1 VAEAQV
7 NHSLVPG
14 ARRSPAAQRVTLLAL
29 AALIALPWLDAD
41 KFTLH
46 ILSLIAIASIV
57 AMGLQVLLG
66 YSGQLSIGQAAFY
79 GIGAYTSA
87 LLTTKLG
94 VSFPLALF
102 AAGVAAALASLLMV
116 PITRLTGAYLAVATL
131 GFSIIVYLVIKN
143 EEWLTGGSYG
153 FISIPRA
160 DLFGHVLR
168 DPISSYY
175 LNVGVAA
182 VVYVVFARIPG
193 SRFGRA
199 INAIRQDPD
208 AALASGIRV
217 TLLKSECF
225 VIAAFVAGVA
235 GSLYAHEVRY
245 LAPNDFTFWKS
256 IEILIMVVIGGV
268 GSLPGAILGAAVV
281 VGLPEYL
288 RVIGDYRML
297 VFGAILIATM
307 LFGEGGLAALCAA
320 MGRRLRGWLVRLVP
334 KLAPSDESAR

>member
-1 VAEAQV
+1 MAEAPV
-7 NHSLVPG
+7 TAASDEGAHRRGSVHGAALLVM
-14 ARRSPAAQRVTLLAL
+14 
-29 AALIALPWLDAD
+29 AALIALPWIESD
-41 KFTLH
+41 KFALH
-46 ILSLIAIASIV
+46 VLSLIAIASIA

-87 LLTTKLG
+87 LLTVNLG
-94 VSFPLALF
+94 LPFPLALIG
-102 AAGVAAALASLLMV
+102 AGVAAAIASLLMV

-131 GFSIIVYLVIKN
+131 GFSIIVYLFIKN

-153 FISIPRA
+153 FIGIPRA
-160 DLFGHVLR
+160 ELFGYVLR
-168 DPISSYY
+168 DPRSSYY

-182 VVYVVFARIPG
+182 IVYFVFARIEG

-199 INAIRQDPD
+199 INAIRQDAD
-208 AALASGIRV
+208 AAGASGVRV

-225 VIAAFVAGVA
+225 VIAAFVAGLA

-268 GSLPGAILGAAVV
+268 GSLAGAILGAAVV

-288 RVIGDYRML
+288 RAMGDYRML

-307 LFGEGGLAALCAA
+307 LFGEGGLAAPAA
-320 MGRRLRGWLVRLVP
+320 TLARRLRALAMRLIP
-334 KLAPSDESAR
+334 KPPASRKAAQ

>member
-1 VAEAQV
+1 MITPLDPTA
-7 NHSLVPG
+7 PRIG
-14 ARRSPAAQRVTLLAL
+14 AARYVMLSAV
-29 AALIALPWLDAD
+29 AALIVLPWIESD
-41 KFTLH
+41 KFVLH
-46 ILSLIAIASIV
+46 VLSLIAIASIV

-87 LLTTKLG
+87 LMTTKLG
-94 VSFPLALF
+94 LPFPLALLG
-102 AAGVAAALASLLMV
+102 AGIAAAVASLLMV

-131 GFSIIVYLVIKN
+131 GFSIIVYLFLKN

-160 DLFGHVLR
+160 ALFGYVLR
-168 DPISSYY
+168 DPIYSYY

-182 VVYVVFARIPG
+182 IVYLTFARIEG

-208 AALASGIRV
+208 AARASGLRV

-225 VIAAFVAGVA
+225 VIAAFVAGLA

-268 GSLPGAILGAAVV
+268 GSLAGAILGAAVV
-281 VGLPEYL
+281 VGLPEFL
-288 RVIGDYRML
+288 RGIGDYRML

-307 LFGEGGLAALCAA
+307 LFGEGGLAAICATL
-320 MGRRLRGWLVRLVP
+320 GRRLGGLLMR
-334 KLAPSDESAR
+334 LAPKPAASSERVP

>member
-1 VAEAQV
+1 VAETQV
-7 NHSLVPG
+7 TKPFD
-14 ARRSPAAQRVTLLAL
+14 ARSSMAARVVTLLAV
-29 AALIALPWLDAD
+29 AALVALPWIDAD
-41 KFTLH
+41 KFVLH

-87 LLTTKLG
+87 LLTAKLG
-94 VSFPLALF
+94 LPFPLALG
-102 AAGVAAALASLLMV
+102 AAGAAAAFASLLMV

-160 DLFGHVLR
+160 ELFGYVLR
-168 DPISSYY
+168 DSMYSYY

-182 VVYVVFARIPG
+182 VVYFTFARIEG

-199 INAIRQDPD
+199 INAIRQDAD
-208 AALASGIRV
+208 AARASGLRV

-288 RVIGDYRML
+288 RGIGDYRML
-297 VFGAILIATM
+297 VFGAILMATM
-307 LFGEGGLAALCAA
+307 LFGEGGLAAMLSA
-320 MGRRLRGWLVRLVP
+320 MGRRAAALAVRAFPSLRPGSEP
-334 KLAPSDESAR
+334 AQ

>member
-1 VAEAQV
+1 MTI
-7 NHSLVPG
+7 SPD
-14 ARRSPAAQRVTLLAL
+14 PAAARIGATRWVTLLAV
-29 AALIALPWLDAD
+29 AALIVLPWLEAD
-41 KFTLH
+41 RFVLH
-46 ILSLIAIASIV
+46 VFSLIAIASIV
-57 AMGLQVLLG
+57 AMGLQLLLG
-66 YSGQLSIGQAAFY
+66 CSGQLSIGQAAFY

-94 VSFPLALF
+94 LPFPLALLG
-102 AAGVAAALASLLMV
+102 AGIVAAFASLFMV
-116 PITRLTGAYLAVATL
+116 QITRLTGAYLAVATL

-160 DLFGHVLR
+160 ALFGFLLR
-168 DPISSYY
+168 DPMYSYY
-175 LNVGVAA
+175 VNVGVAA
-182 VVYVVFARIPG
+182 IVYLTFVRIQG

-199 INAIRQDPD
+199 VNAIREDPD
-208 AALASGIRV
+208 AARACGLRV

-225 VIAAFVAGVA
+225 VIAAFVAGLA

-268 GSLPGAILGAAVV
+268 GSLAGAILGAAVV
-281 VGLPEYL
+281 VGLPEFL
-288 RVIGDYRML
+288 RGIGDYRML

-307 LFGEGGLAALCAA
+307 LFGEGGLAAICTTL
-320 MGRRLRGWLVRLVP
+320 GRRLGGLVTRLTP
-334 KLAPSDESAR
+334 KPAGTNESVQ

>member
-1 VAEAQV
+1 MAEAQV
-7 NHSLVPG
+7 TGTLGSSAPRN
-14 ARRSPAAQRVTLLAL
+14 AAAQGVAL
-29 AALIALPWLDAD
+29 MAVAALIVLPWIESDR
-41 KFTLH
+41 FVLH

-87 LLTTKLG
+87 LLTAGSGMPFL
-94 VSFPLALF
+94 VALL

-131 GFSIIVYLVIKN
+131 GFSIIVYLFIKN

-153 FISIPRA
+153 FIGIPRA
-160 DLFGHVLR
+160 ELLGYRLR
-168 DPISSYY
+168 EPMYSYY

-182 VVYVVFARIPG
+182 VVYFTFARIEG
-193 SRFGRA
+193 TRFGRA
-199 INAIRQDPD
+199 INAIRQDAD
-208 AALASGIRV
+208 AARASGIRV
-217 TLLKSECF
+217 TLLKSQCF
-225 VIAAFVAGVA
+225 VIAAFVAGMA

-256 IEILIMVVIGGV
+256 IEILIMVVIGGL

-288 RVIGDYRML
+288 REIGDYRML
-297 VFGAILIATM
+297 VFGAILMATM
-307 LFGEGGLAALCAA
+307 LFGEGGLAAICGTA
-320 MGRRLRGWLVRLVP
+320 GRSLVGLLVRLLPNLSREKEKVP
-334 KLAPSDESAR
+334 

>member
-1 VAEAQV
+1 M
-7 NHSLVPG
+7 
-14 ARRSPAAQRVTLLAL
+14 TLLDPSAPRIGAAGYATL
-29 AALIALPWLDAD
+29 AAVAALIVLPWIESD
-41 KFTLH
+41 KFVLH
-46 ILSLIAIASIV
+46 VLSLIAIASIV

-87 LLTTKLG
+87 LMTTKLG
-94 VSFPLALF
+94 LPFPLALLG
-102 AAGVAAALASLLMV
+102 AGIAAAVASLLMV

-131 GFSIIVYLVIKN
+131 GFSIIVYLFIKN

-160 DLFGHVLR
+160 ALFGYVLR
-168 DPISSYY
+168 DPIYSYY

-182 VVYVVFARIPG
+182 IVYLTFARIEG

-208 AALASGIRV
+208 AARASGLRV

-225 VIAAFVAGVA
+225 VIAAFVAGLA

-268 GSLPGAILGAAVV
+268 GSLAGAILGAAVV
-281 VGLPEYL
+281 VGLPEFL
-288 RVIGDYRML
+288 RGIGDYRML

-307 LFGEGGLAALCAA
+307 LFGEGGLAAICATL
-320 MGRRLRGWLVRLVP
+320 GRRLGGLLMR
-334 KLAPSDESAR
+334 LAPKPAASSERVQ

>member
-1 VAEAQV
+1 MITPLDPSAPRIAAARYATMSAVA
-7 NHSLVPG
+7 
-14 ARRSPAAQRVTLLAL
+14 AL
-29 AALIALPWLDAD
+29 AVLPWIESD
-41 KFTLH
+41 KFVLH
-46 ILSLIAIASIV
+46 VLSLIAIASIV

-87 LLTTKLG
+87 LMTTKLG
-94 VSFPLALF
+94 LPFPLALLG
-102 AAGVAAALASLLMV
+102 AGIAAAVASLLMV

-131 GFSIIVYLVIKN
+131 GFSIIVYLFLKN

-160 DLFGHVLR
+160 ALFGYVLR
-168 DPISSYY
+168 DPIYSYY

-182 VVYVVFARIPG
+182 MVYLTFSRIEG

-199 INAIRQDPD
+199 INAIRQDPE
-208 AALASGIRV
+208 AARASGLRV

-225 VIAAFVAGVA
+225 VIAAFVAGLA

-268 GSLPGAILGAAVV
+268 GSLAGAILGAAVV
-281 VGLPEYL
+281 VGLPEFL
-288 RVIGDYRML
+288 RGIGDYRML

-307 LFGEGGLAALCAA
+307 LFGEGGLAAICATL
-320 MGRRLRGWLVRLVP
+320 GRRLGGLLMR
-334 KLAPSDESAR
+334 LAPKPAASSERVQ